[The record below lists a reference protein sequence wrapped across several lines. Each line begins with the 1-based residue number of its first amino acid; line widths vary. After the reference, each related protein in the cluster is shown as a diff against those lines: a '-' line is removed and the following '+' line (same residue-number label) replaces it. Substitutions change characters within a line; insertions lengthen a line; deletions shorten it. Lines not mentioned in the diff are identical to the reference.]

1 MYTTADAGTPE
12 EEYANRYYFYHYDIR
27 GSVTNIVGDDGKL
40 VKGYEYDEYGNTTD
54 GGEESFIN
62 EVTFTGSV
70 RDLGSGLQYMNARY
84 YDPATGRFV
93 SQDTYTGTPYAP
105 WTQHLYSYC
114 GNNPVNMVD
123 PTGHMPIKPIAVN
136 DGGST
141 RVVPEPQESGEDS
154 FDQDSIW
161 GAILNAATYA
171 LKTGRS
177 RHNAVRDALAAHLG
191 GTIEYKI
198 PGGAKK
204 GNIGYADVY
213 VKVNGVGMIYEI
225 KPLSWYGKSTGR
237 KQLARYIENANKISD
252 IPVIAGS
259 RVENFETVQFGDETL
274 YITQGVGKEA
284 GVIYYSTTPDRKVRP
299 QNVEVPSISP
309 ESLAFLI
316 PLLAPL
322 LKGLAEGSSGSGG
335 RRGAP
340 KPVTPS
346 ISFEGA
352 AAVAFGLG
360 LTAYAFA
367 NTGSGGFNRDEYAF
381 N

>member
-1 MYTTADAGTPE
+1 M
-12 EEYANRYYFYHYDIR
+12 
-27 GSVTNIVGDDGKL
+27 GDDGKL

-141 RVVPEPQESGEDS
+141 RVVPEPTPEQES

-161 GAILNAATYA
+161 GAILNAALYEFEVGTP
-171 LKTGRS
+171 
-177 RHNAVRDALAAHLG
+177 RHHAVRNALAAHLG
-191 GTIEYKI
+191 GITEYKI
-198 PGGAKK
+198 PGGSIL
-204 GNIGYADVY
+204 GNTGSADV
-213 VKVNGVGMIYEI
+213 VVIDKNGVGSIYEV
-225 KPLSWYGKSTGR
+225 KPLSTYGITTGPKAISR
-237 KQLARYIENANKISD
+237 YTEAANVARELLGVKLFRPGKEIKD
-252 IPVIAGS
+252 
-259 RVENFETVQFGDETL
+259 FKTVQHGNETL
-274 YITQGVGKEA
+274 YIEFVGGV
-284 GVIYYSTTPDRKVRP
+284 VYYSTTPDRKVRP

-322 LKGLAEGSSGSGG
+322 LKGLSEGSSGSGG

-340 KPVTPS
+340 RPVTPS
-346 ISFEGA
+346 VSFEGA

>member
-123 PTGHMPIKPIAVN
+123 PTGHMPIQPMAVN

-191 GTIEYKI
+191 GRTEYPI
-198 PGGAKK
+198 HGGSKK
-204 GNIGYADVY
+204 GNTGYADVY
-213 VKVNGVGMIYEI
+213 VEVDGVGMIYEV
-225 KPLSWYGKSTGR
+225 KPNSPYGRLTGLV
-237 KQLARYIENANKISD
+237 QLLRYVAKANKNMD
-252 IPVIAGS
+252 IPIIAGEP
-259 RVENFETVQFGDETL
+259 VDDFKTVQHGNETL
-274 YITQGVGKEA
+274 YIEFVGGV
-284 GVIYYSTTPDRKVRP
+284 VYYSTTPDRKVRP

-322 LKGLAEGSSGSGG
+322 LKGLSEGSSGSGG

-340 KPVTPS
+340 RPVTPS
-346 ISFEGA
+346 VSFEGA

-367 NTGSGGFNRDEYAF
+367 NIGSGGFNRDEYAF